1 MPLTIDKLFQ
11 IHEEKKHL
19 CENKTFVG
27 IDFGTSTTVVS
38 IANYTGDDRK
48 PISCESIQIL
58 QMMSDGAKM
67 ESQLVPTVIC
77 WNNNKLLVGQGAYA
91 LKGNPDYEFG
101 VNIWHSFK
109 MELGKDMGPKWY
121 KSNQQL
127 IKSPPGRNKDI
138 LSVS

>member
-11 IHEEKKHL
+11 IPEEKKHL

-58 QMMSDGAKM
+58 QMMSDGAKWKANLYPL
-67 ESQLVPTVIC
+67 SF
-77 WNNNKLLVGQGAYA
+77 VGIIINS
-91 LKGNPDYEFG
+91 L
-101 VNIWHSFK
+101 
-109 MELGKDMGPKWY
+109 
-121 KSNQQL
+121 
-127 IKSPPGRNKDI
+127 
-138 LSVS
+138 